1 MIETAS
7 GKVQNYPTND
17 IVRIVF
23 DGEPIQLS
31 RAKDSIGQGQFDQA
45 TKELSEVA
53 VSSLATEEM
62 KEDYYFYK
70 FYLDGALALV
80 GKGNPEQAS
89 KALLQWAAKY
99 RSSHNFYKASEML
112 GDLAL
117 ASGTPDQAVKFYGV
131 LANSGFSDLKF
142 KGSYLQGKALMLS
155 GKYAEATEKLNAV
168 AQEKVA
174 DPASLKLQKLAAV
187 TAIRCEAATG
197 SVDSALQKLETMVD
211 QGDSTDAVLYAE
223 LYNAIGSIFR
233 AQSNDYEAL
242 LSYLK
247 VDMMYSSQ
255 ADPHAEALY
264 NLSKLWEKVGEPLKA
279 TESKSRLAKLYPTS
293 PWLSK

>member
-1 MIETAS
+1 MNFSRSFVLTTLVSLSTASTAWCQSRDRVFLSKGGAAPAGSITERTKDQVVIETAS

-187 TAIRCEAATG
+187 TAIRCEA
-197 SVDSALQKLETMVD
+197 
-211 QGDSTDAVLYAE
+211 
-223 LYNAIGSIFR
+223 
-233 AQSNDYEAL
+233 
-242 LSYLK
+242 
-247 VDMMYSSQ
+247 
-255 ADPHAEALY
+255 
-264 NLSKLWEKVGEPLKA
+264 
-279 TESKSRLAKLYPTS
+279 
-293 PWLSK
+293 